1 MRELFETWGDID
13 ILVNNVGISTFKP
26 LTELSIE
33 EFDEVPLV
41 LALSD
46 AR

>member
-1 MRELFETWGDID
+1 MMSLETRPS
-13 ILVNNVGISTFKP
+13 LVCW
-26 LTELSIE
+26 SIE